1 VSHSG
6 RLLTT
11 RILQIVREPLKPG
24 SEAAY
29 DAIERDQ
36 ARISKAF
43 GCPHPYLAAES
54 LTGPTEVWW
63 FNAYESE
70 EDKQEVYDAYAKN
83 APLLEALRKNSEAKT
98 NLTLPAVEIF
108 ARYRSHA
115 GAGDPW
121 IGGHGRFLVIAVTRD
136 DRSIDGSVFA
146 AADGTR
152 YTVCA
157 VGTRAEADAAR
168 ARIGP
173 EANVFA
179 VRPDWSFPD
188 ASWIAADPSFWTQPA
203 GRD

>member
-54 LTGPTEVWW
+54 LTGPKEVWW
-63 FNAYESE
+63 FNAYESD
-70 EDKQEVYDAYAKN
+70 EDRQGVYDAYAKN
-83 APLLEALRKNSEAKT
+83 APLLEALQKNSVAKAA
-98 NLTLPAVEIF
+98 LTLPAIEVL
-108 ARYRSHA
+108 ARFLSHGSG
-115 GAGDPW
+115 GAPW
-121 IGGHGRFLVIAVTRD
+121 SVGHGRFLVIAVTRD
-136 DRSIDGSVFA
+136 DRSIDGTVFA

-152 YTVCA
+152 YIVCA
-157 VGTRAEADAAR
+157 VRTRTEADAAR

-173 EANVFA
+173 EANLFA
-179 VRPDWSFPD
+179 VRSDWSFPD
-188 ASWIAADPSFWTQPA
+188 TSWIAADPSFWTEHS
-203 GRD
+203 

>member
-1 VSHSG
+1 
-6 RLLTT
+6 LTT

-54 LTGPTEVWW
+54 LTGSKEVWW

-70 EDKQEVYDAYAKN
+70 DDKQAVYEAYAKN
-83 APLLEALRKNSEAKT
+83 APLMAALQKNSAAKT
-98 NLTLPAVEIF
+98 NLTLPPVEIF

-121 IGGHGRFLVIAVTRD
+121 TGGPGRFLVIAVTQD
-136 DRSIDGSVFA
+136 DRIIDGTVFE

-152 YTVCA
+152 YV
-157 VGTRAEADAAR
+157 VRAAR
-168 ARIGP
+168 ARAEAEAEAVRTPVGP
-173 EANVFA
+173 EATVFA
-179 VRPDWSFPD
+179 IRPDWSFPD
-188 ASWIAADPSFWTQPA
+188 ASWIAADPSFWTQPF

>member
-1 VSHSG
+1 MS
-6 RLLTT
+6 TA

-54 LTGPTEVWW
+54 LTGPKEVWW

-70 EDKQEVYDAYAKN
+70 DDQQRVYDEYAKN
-83 APLLEALRKNSEAKT
+83 APLLEALQKNSAAKT
-98 NLTLPAVEIF
+98 RLTLPAIEVF

-115 GAGDPW
+115 SGSSPW
-121 IGGHGRFLVIAVTRD
+121 IGQGRFLVVAVTPD
-136 DRSIDGSVFA
+136 DQAMDGTVFET
-146 AADGTR
+146 ADGTR
-152 YTVCA
+152 YI
-157 VGTRAEADAAR
+157 VGETRTRADANALQAGVGAEA
-168 ARIGP
+168 I
-173 EANVFA
+173 VLA

-188 ASWIAADPSFWTQPA
+188 SSWLDADPVFWSERA
-203 GRD
+203 ARD